1 MLMSI
6 VPLTSY
12 KMCWSEEFRRDKIA
26 SIMSL
31 KRYETLWWY
40 FDVNDNTKKNYNSRN
55 GFKVTPL

>member
-12 KMCWSEEFRRDKIA
+12 KMRWSEEFRRDKIA

>member
-12 KMCWSEEFRRDKIA
+12 KMRWSEEFRRDKIA

-31 KRYETLWWY
+31 KRYETLW
-40 FDVNDNTKKNYNSRN
+40 
-55 GFKVTPL
+55 

>member
-26 SIMSL
+26 SIMNL
-31 KRYETLWWY
+31 KRYETLW
-40 FDVNDNTKKNYNSRN
+40 
-55 GFKVTPL
+55 